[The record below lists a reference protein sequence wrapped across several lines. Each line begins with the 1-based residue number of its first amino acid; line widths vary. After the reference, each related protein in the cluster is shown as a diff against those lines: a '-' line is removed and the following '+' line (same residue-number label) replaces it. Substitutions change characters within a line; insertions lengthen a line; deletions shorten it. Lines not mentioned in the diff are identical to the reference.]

1 MALVKEMIYVMCQ
14 FSMYFWQSN
23 ALSTYRGTVGDL
35 DGLNDVQH
43 ELGGLL
49 VQEKTAASGSSVVDF
64 PSSVHSAERGGHV
77 RHDTSHTDPVRLL
90 GHSIQAESLLDGFL
104 SISRQYL
111 VPRQSHA
118 RMIRTTSA

>member
-1 MALVKEMIYVMCQ
+1 MALVKEMICVMCQ
-14 FSMYFWQSN
+14 LSMQFWQSN
-23 ALSTYRGTVGDL
+23 VLSTYSSTVGNL
-35 DGLNDVQH
+35 DRLNDVQH

-49 VQEKTAASGSSVVDF
+49 VQEKTVASGSSVVDF
-64 PSSVHSAERGGHV
+64 PCSVHSAERGGHV

-90 GHSIQAESLLDGFL
+90 GHGIQAESLLDGFL

-111 VPRQSHA
+111 VPCPSYA